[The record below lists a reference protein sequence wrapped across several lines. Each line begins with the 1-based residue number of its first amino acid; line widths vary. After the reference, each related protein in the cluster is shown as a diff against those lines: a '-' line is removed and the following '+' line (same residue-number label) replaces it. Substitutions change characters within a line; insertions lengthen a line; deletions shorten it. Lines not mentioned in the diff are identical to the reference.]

1 MKILYLAS
9 EVAPFTKVGGLA
21 DVAGSLP
28 AALAALGHDVRVA
41 MPLYG
46 TISQQEYGLRQ
57 ITSPMAVPIGDDY
70 TGAAIFEGQ
79 IKGYAGG
86 PAVPIYFVQNQHHFE
101 RPKIYGYDDDG
112 DRFLVFCQAAL
123 RMLPVIGWK
132 PDIVHANDWHTAL
145 APVFLKTFYKYDTYL
160 NGIRSAFSIHNLAY
174 QGWFPEGWLKQAL
187 LHRDGIVWGDRENQV
202 NLMGRAIA
210 LADGVSTVSP
220 TYAAQILTP
229 EFGEGLDWLL
239 NYRWGHLW
247 GILNGIDYSIYD
259 PATDKRIAF
268 NYDAERIENRAK
280 NKADLQRSLGLPEK
294 PDVPIIGMV
303 SRLADQKGFDLVA
316 GAIQDILK
324 RGAQVVILGTGEY
337 YYHDLL
343 WHIMDSNRQQ
353 MNVTLAFDL
362 TLAQKIY
369 AGSDFFLMPSRFEPC
384 GLGQMLAMRYGSVPI
399 VRHTGGLAD
408 TVHEFQPATNEGN
421 GFLFGPYQVSHM
433 LAAIDRAF
441 DVYRNPAKMQELIR
455 INMSKEYSWA
465 SSARQYVEFYEKEVL
480 K

>member
-1 MKILYLAS
+1 MKILYLAA

-21 DVAGSLP
+21 DVAGALP

-41 MPLYG
+41 MPLYSA
-46 TISQQEYGLRQ
+46 ISPEAYNLQPVTEPFG
-57 ITSPMAVPIGDDY
+57 VPLGGGY
-70 TGAAIFEGQ
+70 TGVRIYEGQ
-79 IKGYAGG
+79 INGYAGG

-112 DRFLVFCQAAL
+112 DRFIVFCQAAL
-123 RMLPVIGWK
+123 RMLPILGWK

-145 APVFLKTFYKYDTYL
+145 GPVYLKTFYKYDSWLT
-160 NGIRSAFSIHNLAY
+160 GIKSAFSIHNLAY
-174 QGWFPEGWLKQAL
+174 QGWFPETWLKQAL
-187 LHRDGIVWGDRENQV
+187 LDREGIIWGDRESQV
-202 NLMGRAIA
+202 NLMGRAVA

-247 GILNGIDYSIYD
+247 GILNGIDYTVYN
-259 PATDKRIAF
+259 PATDKRIVA
-268 NYDAERIENRAK
+268 NYDVEHIADRAK
-280 NKADLQRSLGLPEK
+280 NKADLQRSLGLPENPK
-294 PDVPIIGMV
+294 IPIIGMV

-316 GAIQDILK
+316 STISQILG
-324 RGAQVVILGTGEY
+324 RGVQLVILGTGEY
-337 YYHDLL
+337 YYHELL
-343 WHIMDSNRQQ
+343 WETMNKNRQQ

-384 GLGQMLAMRYGSVPI
+384 GLGQMIAMRYGSIPI

-408 TVHEFQPATNEGN
+408 TVYEFQPASNEGN
-421 GFLFGPYQVSHM
+421 GFLFGPYNGDHM
-433 LAAIDRAF
+433 LGAIDRALA
-441 DVYRNPAKMQELIR
+441 VYRNHEKMQELIA
-455 INMSKEYSWA
+455 INMRKEYSW
-465 SSARQYVEFYEKEVL
+465 SSAARQYVEFYEKEVL